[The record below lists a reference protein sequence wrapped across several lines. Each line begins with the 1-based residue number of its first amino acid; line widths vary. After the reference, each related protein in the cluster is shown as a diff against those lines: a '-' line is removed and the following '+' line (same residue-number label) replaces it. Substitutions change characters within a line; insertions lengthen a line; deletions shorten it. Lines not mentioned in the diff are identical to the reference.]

1 MSEGRRERMIGTYEL
16 LMILVVAAVITVV
29 GGRGELEL
37 FLARL
42 AAWLLS
48 RPSGRPELSDEQR
61 GPRV

>member
-1 MSEGRRERMIGTYEL
+1 MIGTYEL